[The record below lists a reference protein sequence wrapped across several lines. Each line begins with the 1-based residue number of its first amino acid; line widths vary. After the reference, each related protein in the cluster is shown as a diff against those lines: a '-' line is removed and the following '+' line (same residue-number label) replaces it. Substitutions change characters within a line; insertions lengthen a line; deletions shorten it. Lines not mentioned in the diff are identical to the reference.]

1 MENSQDGRKRFKM
14 FILDKAEFVEE
25 VKAEMAGYEEISE
38 ELIEAWVVK
47 FEDYVSKKK
56 NEKLIKKGQDVQ
68 IKLDDEAEL
77 FKIVDRYLVAI
88 ENDEI
93 EAYWQDWKL

>member
-1 MENSQDGRKRFKM
+1 M

-56 NEKLIKKGQDVQ
+56 NEKLIRKGQDVQ

>member
-1 MENSQDGRKRFKM
+1 M
-14 FILDKAEFVEE
+14 FTLDKADFIEE

-38 ELIEAWVVK
+38 ELINAWIIK
-47 FEDYVSKKK
+47 FEEYVEKKKSKKM
-56 NEKLIKKGQDVQ
+56 IKKGKAIQ
-68 IKLDDEAEL
+68 IQLDDEAEL

-88 ENDEI
+88 ENDEV

>member
-1 MENSQDGRKRFKM
+1 M
-14 FILDKAEFVEE
+14 FTLDKAEFIEE

-47 FEDYVSKKK
+47 FEDYVAKKK

-88 ENDEI
+88 ENEEI

>member
-1 MENSQDGRKRFKM
+1 M

>member
-1 MENSQDGRKRFKM
+1 M
-14 FILDKAEFVEE
+14 FTLDKAEFIEE

-56 NEKLIKKGQDVQ
+56 NEKLIKKGKDVQ

>member
-1 MENSQDGRKRFKM
+1 M
-14 FILDKAEFVEE
+14 FILDKADFVEE